1 MLKIIAAVFVLLG
14 VMSATPSQAQARG
27 QSREHRL
34 AAGPGPDWSPSLLVR
49 EQLPAS
55 GDRSRPVLYVHGS
68 SFPSALSIM
77 FRMGG
82 ESWAD
87 ALNADGH
94 DVFGLDFA
102 GYGGSDRYPQMAGA
116 DPAGPPLGRADI
128 AADQIARAVAF
139 ILKETGAKRVSIVA
153 HSWGAIPATLFVE
166 RRPEQVDRLVLFGPV
181 LRRDGPPQG
190 AEPIAWGLV
199 TIAEQHARFVKD
211 VPKDHPPVLEE
222 ADFPAWAT
230 AYLASDPTSSAR
242 APPSVKIPS
251 GPSADV
257 LDVWSGHPPYAPAD
271 LARSVMVV
279 RGAWDSVSTR
289 SDASAFLAELP
300 PGLERRFVE
309 IPEATHLMHLETGRH
324 GLYAEVNAFLAGRP
338 PVAVKR

>member
-1 MLKIIAAVFVLLG
+1 MLKIIAAVLVLLG
-14 VMSATPSQAQARG
+14 VMSATPSQAQARR

-68 SFPSALSIM
+68 SFPSALSVM
-77 FRMGG
+77 FPMGG

-102 GYGGSDRYPQMAGA
+102 GYGGSDRYPEMATA
-116 DPAGPPLGRADI
+116 DPAGPPLGRANI
-128 AADQIARAVAF
+128 AADQIARAVTF

-153 HSWGAIPATLFVE
+153 HSWGTMPAMVFVE
-166 RRPEQVDRLVLFGPV
+166 RSPEQVDRLVLFGPV
-181 LRRDGPPQG
+181 LRRDGPRG
-190 AEPIAWGLV
+190 EESTAWGLV
-199 TIAEQHARFVKD
+199 TNAEQHARFVKE

-230 AYLASDPTSSAR
+230 AYLASDPTSPAR
-242 APPSVKIPS
+242 TPPSVKIPS

-257 LDVWSGHPPYAPAD
+257 LDAWSGHPPYVPAH
-271 LARSVMVV
+271 LARPVMVV
-279 RGAWDSVSTR
+279 RGAWDSVSTGE
-289 SDASAFLAELP
+289 DAVRFLAELP
-300 PGLERRFVE
+300 ADLERRFVE

-324 GLYAEVNAFLAGRP
+324 DLYAEVNAFLAGRP
-338 PVAVKR
+338 PVAAKH